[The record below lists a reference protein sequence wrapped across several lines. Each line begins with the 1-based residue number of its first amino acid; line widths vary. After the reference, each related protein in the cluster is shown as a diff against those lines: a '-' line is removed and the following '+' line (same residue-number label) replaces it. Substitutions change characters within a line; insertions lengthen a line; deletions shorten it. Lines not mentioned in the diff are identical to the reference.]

1 MANPNPPNNLK
12 NTEATQFKSGS
23 NAAEM
28 GRRGGIASG
37 IAQRKKK
44 TIAEQTMLAL
54 NAAMSGKHLK
64 EAEATLGKLAEDENT
79 VYIGMTAAM
88 IRKALAGD
96 VRAFTALTSAV
107 EKSGGASGLIE
118 TEDDAFTK
126 SLRERAE
133 SL

>member
-1 MANPNPPNNLK
+1 MAYPEDNFK
-12 NTEATQFKSGS
+12 NTEATQFKSGRE
-23 NAAEM
+23 AAEN
-28 GRRGGIASG
+28 GRKGGIASG
-37 IAQRKKK
+37 EARRKKK

-54 NAAMSGKHLK
+54 NAAMSGKCLDD
-64 EAEATLGKLAEDENT
+64 AEATLGKLAEDENT

-107 EKSGGASGLIE
+107 EKTGGASGLID